1 MRRPTDRLELMTD
14 LIACVLTRRV
24 RSTVIPLLIL
34 AGMALI
40 PTEVG
45 AGPITYSIVN
55 YPTLQ
60 NGFSVSGTITTDG
73 STGTMLPGTDITDW
87 HIVVNEP
94 NGSEVIA
101 LTPVNSTNQSTTF
114 DATPTTISVGSS
126 ETNGITFGI
135 QPGDSTLISW
145 LNNQTLAPTYTAQ
158 LGGDPLFSASL
169 PSVDSPIAT
178 AAVPEPS
185 SAVLASIGAVL
196 AYGWSRHR
204 RVQHLPEAN

>member
-1 MRRPTDRLELMTD
+1 MRRPTDRLEVMAD

-87 HIVVNEP
+87 QIFVKEP
-94 NGSEVIA
+94 NGAEVIA
-101 LTPVNSTNQSTTF
+101 LTSINSTNQSTTF

-135 QPGDSTLISW
+135 LPGDFTSISW
-145 LNNQTLAPTYTAQ
+145 QNNQTLEPTYSAQ
-158 LGGDPLFSASL
+158 LSGTLWSASL
-169 PSVDSPIAT
+169 PTVDSPIAT